1 MNQIGNF
8 YIKQVLTV
16 VLKQD
21 VAKAGKGWG
30 VGGNSI
36 PAPPPPPVPNLVSLT
51 LSSLQIL
58 GKTQAG
64 VFPISGFLVN
74 PLLKKIDIT
83 PELLMILT
91 WILDQ

>member
-30 VGGNSI
+30 GVGGI
-36 PAPPPPPVPNLVSLT
+36 PN
-51 LSSLQIL
+51 SLQSPDI
-58 GKTQAG
+58 GQDSSRS
-64 VFPISGFLVN
+64 ISDFRFSGQSIIKEN
-74 PLLKKIDIT
+74 
-83 PELLMILT
+83 
-91 WILDQ
+91 

>member
-30 VGGNSI
+30 VGGQFH
-36 PAPPPPPVPNLVSLT
+36 PASPPPIVGSPL
-51 LSSLQIL
+51 I
-58 GKTQAG
+58 TQ
-64 VFPISGFLVN
+64 
-74 PLLKKIDIT
+74 K
-83 PELLMILT
+83 
-91 WILDQ
+91 Q

>member
-30 VGGNSI
+30 VGGNFI
-36 PAPPPPPVPNLVSLT
+36 PPPPPIVGSPL
-51 LSSLQIL
+51 I
-58 GKTQAG
+58 TQ
-64 VFPISGFLVN
+64 
-74 PLLKKIDIT
+74 K
-83 PELLMILT
+83 E
-91 WILDQ
+91 